1 MTKKI
6 DDFKID
12 TNIINRRITNKE
24 ALDLIKNAS
33 LLEIGKLARAKKSQH
48 SLLIEIL
55 IIQMFVGLIVSF
67 VLFLDM
73 EKMKTLMF

>member
-12 TNIINRRITNKE
+12 INIINRRITNEE

-33 LLEIGKLARAKKSQH
+33 LLELGKLASAKKSQH
-48 SLLIEIL
+48 LLLIEIL